1 MDDELL
7 KIYSLMKSAE
17 DQLAALRDATDAL
30 IAERTALAQ
39 DRVALEKTLVEQAS
53 GLKAAAAN
61 LKGAGASIKQ
71 EAQSATL
78 AVQEAI
84 KKTVEASMR
93 ETLTHASTVAAKAL
107 ETASGPILE
116 RLAGVTQAA
125 SATEA
130 ALKHAGQWFA
140 WKWVALAAG
149 GMAGVLLIAFLALKL
164 IERSHWNNL
173 TAQQE
178 TLLQNIAQIQAAA
191 DALEKRTYGL
201 YIVTGS
207 DGAFLVTPKGTQTTQ
222 CKVGPCIRL
231 E

>member
-7 KIYSLMKSAE
+7 KIYSLMKTAE
-17 DQLAALRDATDAL
+17 DQLAALQDATNAL
-30 IAERTALAQ
+30 VAERAALAQ
-39 DRVALEKTLVEQAS
+39 DRATLEKTLVEQANA
-53 GLKAAAAN
+53 LKASAAN
-61 LKGAGASIKQ
+61 LKGVGAAIREDAHHVAPEIQK
-71 EAQSATL
+71 AARSA
-78 AVQEAI
+78 
-84 KKTVEASMR
+84 VEASMR

-116 RLAGVTQAA
+116 RFAGVAQAA
-125 SATEA
+125 GAAEA
-130 ALKHAGQWFA
+130 ALKRAGQWFA
-140 WKWVALAAG
+140 WKWVALAG
-149 GMAGVLLIAFLALKL
+149 GGTAGVLLIAFLALKL

-178 TLLQNIAQIQAAA
+178 TLLQNIAQLQAAA